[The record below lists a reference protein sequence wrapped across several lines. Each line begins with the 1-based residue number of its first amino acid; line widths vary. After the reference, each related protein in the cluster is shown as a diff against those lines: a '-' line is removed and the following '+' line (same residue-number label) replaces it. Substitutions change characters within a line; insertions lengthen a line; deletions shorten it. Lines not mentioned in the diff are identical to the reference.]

1 MRHHVSLLVA
11 AALLGAGPATAQSPN
26 APAAAQ
32 EMEKPPLSPEKQLE
46 VKTSITRFSRGLR
59 PGQDLPR
66 VADKLAVGA
75 TVPTTME
82 LINLPQDT
90 VTEVATTTTYRFLLM
105 RDGIAV
111 VDPDTRKVVQIIE

>member
-11 AALLGAGPATAQSPN
+11 AALLGAAPAMAQSPT
-26 APAAAQ
+26 APAPTQ
-32 EMEKPPLSPEKQLE
+32 EMEKPPLSAEKQLE
-46 VKTSITRFSRGLR
+46 VKTSIARFSRGLR

-66 VADKLAVGA
+66 VAEKLAVGA
-75 TVPTTME
+75 TVPTAME

-111 VDPDTRKVVQIIE
+111 VDPDTRRVVQIIE

>member
-11 AALLGAGPATAQSPN
+11 AALLGAAPAMAQSPN
-26 APAAAQ
+26 APTPTR
-32 EMEKPPLSPEKQLE
+32 EMEKPPLSAEKQLE
-46 VKTSITRFSRGLR
+46 VKTSIARFSRGLR

-66 VADKLAVGA
+66 VAEKLAVGA
-75 TVPTTME
+75 TVPTAME